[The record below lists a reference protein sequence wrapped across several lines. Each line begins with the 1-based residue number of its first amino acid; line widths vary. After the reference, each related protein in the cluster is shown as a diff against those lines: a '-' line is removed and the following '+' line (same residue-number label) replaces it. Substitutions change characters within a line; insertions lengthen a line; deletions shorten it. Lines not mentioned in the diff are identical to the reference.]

1 MDFFETRERYRR
13 REMKG
18 YVSLLMRVFV
28 VGGVLWVG
36 WLWGHA
42 ETGNLRAEADQA
54 LYENNQQISE
64 LSNDLQRLKW
74 NSRKQRRRT
83 RSMTSRRVMTPT

>member
-18 YVSLLMRVFV
+18 YVSLLMRVLV

-42 ETGNLRAEADQA
+42 ETGSLRAEA
-54 LYENNQQISE
+54 IG
-64 LSNDLQRLKW
+64 RCM
-74 NSRKQRRRT
+74 RT
-83 RSMTSRRVMTPT
+83 TSRSAN